1 MSYNQI
7 LERGLGELTMDQEFE
22 KAGVTLEENSSV
34 ELKMALE
41 EFIETLEGRN
51 KYSTETRDR
60 FTEIGRK
67 HELRIQ
73 DDIHQN
79 DKKGRKFGFAYSR
92 GNLSQRPL
100 DVNIEFLN

>member
-1 MSYNQI
+1 MA
-7 LERGLGELTMDQEFE
+7 QEFE
-22 KAGVTLEENSSV
+22 KAGVLLEENSSD

-41 EFIETLEGRN
+41 EFIETFEGRN

-60 FTEIGRK
+60 FTEIGKK

-73 DDIHQN
+73 DDIHQK

-92 GNLSQRPL
+92 GNLSQKPL
-100 DVNIEFLN
+100 EVYTEFLN